1 MPYLTESGELQMLY
15 NDNNLPYLCPLIE
28 EEIPLNDDFVKA
40 TQTVWKRL
48 IEDPLIYD
56 LVWMDS
62 EELRE
67 MME

>member
-67 MME
+67 MMV